1 MLICKIFYLIICVL
15 FPTIANIHFYAIL
28 ILVIL
33 LLEAK
38 MKNLSDINV
47 IKSIMGKHGVT
58 FNKGLG
64 QNFLVDPQVCPDMA
78 DLSCLDENTYAVEI
92 GPGVGVLTAEL
103 AKRAG
108 KVLSFEVDNRLLP
121 VLKETLAEF
130 NNVEIINQDVMKA
143 DLKGIFEEK
152 CKGMDIVV
160 CANLPYYI
168 TSPIIML
175 LLESRLPIK
184 SVVVMVQ
191 KEAADRL
198 CAEVG
203 SRDGGAVTVAV
214 NYYAQSEKLFHVPK
228 ESFLPPP
235 KVNSEVIKLTIRKEP
250 PVKVANE
257 EFFFKLVKA
266 AFSQRRKTAENSISA
281 GLNMPK
287 SQVSQALEKAGL
299 EKTVRAEKLTMEN
312 FALLSEFLR

>member
-1 MLICKIFYLIICVL
+1 
-15 FPTIANIHFYAIL
+15 
-28 ILVIL
+28 
-33 LLEAK
+33 

-47 IKSIMGKHGVT
+47 IKSVMGKHGVT

-64 QNFLVDPQVCPDMA
+64 QNFLVDPEVCPAMA
-78 DLSCLDENTYAVEI
+78 EAAGLTENTCVIEI

-108 KVLSFEVDNRLLP
+108 KVLSFEVDRRLLP
-121 VLKETLAEF
+121 VLSETLSDF
-130 NNVEIINQDVMKA
+130 DNVEIINEDVMKA
-143 DLKGIFEEK
+143 DLKKIIEEK
-152 CKGMDIVV
+152 CKGMDIAV

-175 LLESRLPIK
+175 LLESKLPIK
-184 SVVVMVQ
+184 SITVMVQ

-214 NYYAQSEKLFHVPK
+214 NYYAENEKLFFVPK
-228 ESFLPPP
+228 EAFLPPP
-235 KVNSEVIKLTIRKEP
+235 KVNSEVIRLTVRKKP
-250 PVKVANE
+250 PVEVADE
-257 EFFFKLVKA
+257 KLFFKIVKA

-281 GLNMPK
+281 GLGIPK
-287 SQVSQALEKAGL
+287 PQVTAALEKAGL
-299 EKTVRAEKLTMEN
+299 EKTVRAEKLTMED
-312 FALLSEFLR
+312 FASISKILSE

>member
-1 MLICKIFYLIICVL
+1 
-15 FPTIANIHFYAIL
+15 
-28 ILVIL
+28 
-33 LLEAK
+33 

-47 IKSIMGKHGVT
+47 IKSVMGKHGVT

-64 QNFLVDPQVCPDMA
+64 QNFLVDPEVCPAMA
-78 DLSCLDENTYAVEI
+78 EAAGLTENTCVIEI

-108 KVLSFEVDNRLLP
+108 KVLSFEVDRRLLP
-121 VLKETLAEF
+121 VLSETLSDF
-130 NNVEIINQDVMKA
+130 DNVEIINEDVMKA
-143 DLKGIFEEK
+143 DLKKIIEEK
-152 CKGMDIVV
+152 CKGMDIAV

-175 LLESRLPIK
+175 LLESKLPIK
-184 SVVVMVQ
+184 SITVMVQ

-214 NYYAQSEKLFHVPK
+214 NYYAENEKLFFVPK
-228 ESFLPPP
+228 EAFLPPP
-235 KVNSEVIKLTIRKEP
+235 KVNSEVIRLTVRKKP
-250 PVKVANE
+250 PVEVADE
-257 EFFFKLVKA
+257 KLFFKIVKA

-281 GLNMPK
+281 GLGIPK
-287 SQVSQALEKAGL
+287 PQVTAALEKAGL
-299 EKTVRAEKLTMEN
+299 EKTVRAEKLTMED
-312 FALLSEFLR
+312 FSSISKILSE

>member
-1 MLICKIFYLIICVL
+1 
-15 FPTIANIHFYAIL
+15 
-28 ILVIL
+28 
-33 LLEAK
+33 

-47 IKSIMGKHGVT
+47 IKSVMSKHGVT

-64 QNFLVDPQVCPDMA
+64 QNFLVDGDVCPAMA
-78 DLSCLDENTYAVEI
+78 EAAGLDENTCAIEI

-121 VLKETLAEF
+121 VLGETLSEF
-130 NNVEIINQDVMKA
+130 DNVEIINQDVMKA
-143 DLKGIFEEK
+143 DLKGIIEEK
-152 CKGMDIVV
+152 CKGMDIAV

-184 SVVVMVQ
+184 SITVMVQ

-214 NYYAQSEKLFHVPK
+214 NYYAESEKLFFVPSD
-228 ESFLPPP
+228 SFLPPP
-235 KVNSEVIKLTIRKEP
+235 KVNSEVIRLTVRKNP
-250 PVKVANE
+250 PVSVEDEQA
-257 EFFFKLVKA
+257 FFKIVKA
-266 AFSQRRKTAENSISA
+266 AFSQRRKTAENSISSGLRLDKATVAAALEQA
-281 GLNMPK
+281 GL
-287 SQVSQALEKAGL
+287 A
-299 EKTVRAEKLTMEN
+299 KTVRAEKLTMED
-312 FALLSEFLR
+312 FANLSRILK

>member
-1 MLICKIFYLIICVL
+1 MR
-15 FPTIANIHFYAIL
+15 
-28 ILVIL
+28 
-33 LLEAK
+33 
-38 MKNLSDINV
+38 NLSDINV
-47 IKSIMGKHGVT
+47 IKSVMGKHGVT

-64 QNFLVDPQVCPDMA
+64 QNFLVDSEVCPAMA
-78 DLSCLDENTYAVEI
+78 EAAGLNENTCVIEI

-108 KVLSFEVDNRLLP
+108 KVLSFEVDKRLLP
-121 VLKETLAEF
+121 VLAETLSDF
-130 NNVEIINQDVMKA
+130 DNVEIINEDVMKA
-143 DLKGIFEEK
+143 DLPKIIEEK
-152 CKGMDIVV
+152 CKGMEIAV

-175 LLESRLPIK
+175 LLENRLPVK
-184 SVVVMVQ
+184 SITVMVQ

-214 NYYAQSEKLFHVPK
+214 NYYAESEKLFFVPK

-235 KVNSEVIKLTIRKEP
+235 KVNSQVIRLTVREEP
-250 PVKVANE
+250 LVKVENE

-281 GLNMPK
+281 GLGMGK
-287 SQVSQALEKAGL
+287 SEVSEALERAGL
-299 EKTVRAEKLTMEN
+299 ERSVRAEKLTMED
-312 FALLSEFLR
+312 FANLEKILKE

>member
-1 MLICKIFYLIICVL
+1 
-15 FPTIANIHFYAIL
+15 
-28 ILVIL
+28 
-33 LLEAK
+33 

-47 IKSIMGKHGVT
+47 IRAVMSKHGVT

-78 DLSCLDENTYAVEI
+78 DSAFLDENTCVIEI

-108 KVLSFEVDNRLLP
+108 KVLSFEVDTRLLP
-121 VLKETLAEF
+121 VLDETLAEF
-130 NNVEIINQDVMKA
+130 NNVEIINEDIMKA
-143 DLKGIFEEK
+143 DLKKVIEEK
-152 CKGMDIVV
+152 CKGMEIAV

-184 SVVVMVQ
+184 AITVMVQ

-214 NYYAQSEKLFHVPK
+214 SYYAESEKLFFVPRDL
-228 ESFLPPP
+228 FLPPP
-235 KVNSEVIKLTIRKEP
+235 KVNSEVIRLTVRNTP
-250 PVKVANE
+250 PVAVKNE
-257 EFFFKLVKA
+257 ENFFKLVKA

-281 GLNMPK
+281 GLGIGK
-287 SQVSQALEKAGL
+287 DKVASALEQAGL
-299 EKTVRAEKLTMEN
+299 EKTVRAEKMTMED
-312 FALLSEFLR
+312 FAALSDILF

>member
-1 MLICKIFYLIICVL
+1 
-15 FPTIANIHFYAIL
+15 
-28 ILVIL
+28 
-33 LLEAK
+33 

-47 IKSIMGKHGVT
+47 IRSVMGKHGVT

-64 QNFLVDPQVCPDMA
+64 QNFLVNPTVCPDMA
-78 DLSCLDENTYAVEI
+78 DSAGLDENTCAIEI

-108 KVLSFEVDNRLLP
+108 KVLSFEVDTRLLP
-121 VLKETLAEF
+121 VLGETLAEF
-130 NNVEIINQDVMKA
+130 DNVEIINQDIMKA
-143 DLKGIFEEK
+143 DLPAIIEEK
-152 CKGMDIVV
+152 CKGMDICV

-184 SVVVMVQ
+184 YITVMLQ

-214 NYYAQSEKLFHVPK
+214 DYYAESEKLFFVPRD
-228 ESFLPPP
+228 SFLPPP
-235 KVNSEVIKLTIRKEP
+235 KVDSEVIRLKVRKNP
-250 PVKVANE
+250 PVQVDDE
-257 EFFFKLVKA
+257 DFFFRVVKA
-266 AFSQRRKTAENSISA
+266 AFSQRRKTAENSISS
-281 GLNMPK
+281 GLGMK
-287 SQVSQALEKAGL
+287 KEQVAAAIEKAGL
-299 EKTVRAEKLTMEN
+299 EKTIRAEKLTMSDLANLAE
-312 FALLSEFLR
+312 LLGE

>member
-1 MLICKIFYLIICVL
+1 
-15 FPTIANIHFYAIL
+15 
-28 ILVIL
+28 
-33 LLEAK
+33 
-38 MKNLSDINV
+38 MKNLSDISV
-47 IKSIMGKHGVT
+47 IKSVMARHGVT

-64 QNFLVDPQVCPDMA
+64 QNFLVDPMVCPQMA
-78 DLSCLDENTYAVEI
+78 ENADLDENTCAIEI

-108 KVLSFEVDNRLLP
+108 KVLSFELDDRLLP
-121 VLKETLAEF
+121 VLAETLAEF
-130 NNVEIINQDVMKA
+130 DNVEIINQDILKA
-143 DLKGIFEEK
+143 NLPEIIEEK

-175 LLESRLPIK
+175 FLESKLPVK
-184 SVVVMVQ
+184 SITVMVQ

-214 NYYAQSEKLFHVPK
+214 SYYAHSEELFFVPR

-235 KVNSEVIKLTIRKEP
+235 KVNSAVIKLTVRDNP
-250 PVKVANE
+250 PIKADNE

-281 GLNMPK
+281 GLGIPK
-287 SQVSQALEKAGL
+287 PQVAKALEDAGL
-299 EKTVRAEKLTMEN
+299 EKTVRAEKLTMTDFETL
-312 FALLSEFLR
+312 AKLLG

>member
-1 MLICKIFYLIICVL
+1 
-15 FPTIANIHFYAIL
+15 
-28 ILVIL
+28 
-33 LLEAK
+33 

-47 IKSIMGKHGVT
+47 IKSVMQKHGVT

-64 QNFLVDPQVCPDMA
+64 QNFLVDSEVCPSMA
-78 DLSCLDENTYAVEI
+78 EAAELDENTCVIEI

-121 VLKETLAEF
+121 VLKETLADF
-130 NNVEIINQDVMKA
+130 DNVEIINEDVMKA
-143 DLKGIFEEK
+143 NLPQIIDEK
-152 CKGMDIVV
+152 CKGMDIAV

-184 SVVVMVQ
+184 SITVMVQ

-214 NYYAQSEKLFHVPK
+214 SYYADSEELFFVPR

-235 KVNSEVIKLTIRKEP
+235 KVNSEVIKLTVREKP
-250 PVKVANE
+250 PVEVENE

-281 GLNMPK
+281 GLGVAK
-287 SQVSQALEKAGL
+287 SEVAEALAKAGL
-299 EKTVRAEKLTMEN
+299 EKTVRAEKLTMQN
-312 FALLSEFLR
+312 FADIAKILNK

>member
-1 MLICKIFYLIICVL
+1 
-15 FPTIANIHFYAIL
+15 
-28 ILVIL
+28 
-33 LLEAK
+33 

-47 IKSIMGKHGVT
+47 IKSVMGKHGVT

-64 QNFLVDPQVCPDMA
+64 QNFLVDPEVCPSMA
-78 DLSCLDENTYAVEI
+78 EAAYLDENTCVIEI

-108 KVLSFEVDNRLLP
+108 KVLSFEVDKRLLP
-121 VLKETLAEF
+121 VLDETLAEF
-130 NNVEIINQDVMKA
+130 DNVEIINEDIMKA
-143 DLKGIFEEK
+143 DLKTIIEEK
-152 CKGMDIVV
+152 CAGMEIAV

-184 SVVVMVQ
+184 AITVMVQ

-214 NYYAQSEKLFHVPK
+214 SYYAESEKLFFVPRD
-228 ESFLPPP
+228 SFLPPP
-235 KVNSEVIKLTIRKEP
+235 KVNSEVIRLTVREAPAVSVFDEAK
-250 PVKVANE
+250 
-257 EFFFKLVKA
+257 FFKLVKA
-266 AFSQRRKTAENSISA
+266 AFSQRRKTAENSISS
-281 GLNMPK
+281 GLGIK
-287 SQVSQALEKAGL
+287 KDVVSAALEKAGL
-299 EKTVRAEKLTMEN
+299 ERTVRAEKLTMED
-312 FALLSEFLR
+312 FARLTEILL

>member
-1 MLICKIFYLIICVL
+1 
-15 FPTIANIHFYAIL
+15 
-28 ILVIL
+28 
-33 LLEAK
+33 

-47 IKSIMGKHGVT
+47 IKSVMARHGVT

-64 QNFLVDPQVCPDMA
+64 QNFLVDPQICPAMA
-78 DLSCLDENTYAVEI
+78 EAAGLNENTCAIEI

-121 VLKETLAEF
+121 VLDETLAEF

-143 DLKGIFEEK
+143 DLKSIIEEK
-152 CKGMDIVV
+152 CKGMDIAV

-184 SVVVMVQ
+184 SITVMVQ

-214 NYYAQSEKLFHVPK
+214 DYYSQSEKLFYVPK

-235 KVNSEVIKLTIRKEP
+235 KVNSEVIRLTVRKEP
-250 PVKVANE
+250 PVKVADE
-257 EFFFKLVKA
+257 ENFFRVVKA
-266 AFSQRRKTAENSISA
+266 AFSQRRKTAENSISS
-281 GLNMPK
+281 GLGIPK
-287 SQVSQALEKAGL
+287 ATVATALENAGL
-299 EKTVRAEKLTMEN
+299 EKTVRAEKLTMAD
-312 FALLSEFLR
+312 FAVLAESL

>member
-1 MLICKIFYLIICVL
+1 
-15 FPTIANIHFYAIL
+15 
-28 ILVIL
+28 
-33 LLEAK
+33 
-38 MKNLSDINV
+38 MKNLSDISV
-47 IKSIMGKHGVT
+47 IKSVMARHGVT

-64 QNFLVDPQVCPDMA
+64 QNFLIDPMVCPQMA
-78 DLSCLDENTYAVEI
+78 ENADLDENTCAIEI

-108 KVLSFEVDNRLLP
+108 KVLSFELDDRLLP
-121 VLKETLAEF
+121 VLAETLAEF
-130 NNVEIINQDVMKA
+130 DNVEIINQDILKA
-143 DLKGIFEEK
+143 NLPEIIEEK

-175 LLESRLPIK
+175 FLESKLPVK
-184 SVVVMVQ
+184 SITVMVQ

-214 NYYAQSEKLFHVPK
+214 SYYAHSEELFFVPR

-235 KVNSEVIKLTIRKEP
+235 KVNSAVIKLTVRDNP
-250 PVKVANE
+250 PIKAYNE

-281 GLNMPK
+281 GLGIPK
-287 SQVSQALEKAGL
+287 PQVAKALEDAGL
-299 EKTVRAEKLTMEN
+299 EKTVRAEKLTMTDFE
-312 FALLSEFLR
+312 ALAKLLG

>member
-1 MLICKIFYLIICVL
+1 MR
-15 FPTIANIHFYAIL
+15 
-28 ILVIL
+28 
-33 LLEAK
+33 
-38 MKNLSDINV
+38 NLSDINV
-47 IKSIMGKHGVT
+47 IKSVMGKHGVT

-64 QNFLVDPQVCPDMA
+64 QNFLVDPEVCPSMA
-78 DLSCLDENTYAVEI
+78 EVAGLDENTCAIEI

-108 KVLSFEVDNRLLP
+108 KVLSFEVDKRLLP
-121 VLKETLAEF
+121 VLDETLSDF
-130 NNVEIINQDVMKA
+130 NNVEIINEDVMKA
-143 DLKGIFEEK
+143 DLPKIIEEK
-152 CKGMDIVV
+152 CKGMEIAV

-175 LLESRLPIK
+175 LLESKLPIK
-184 SVVVMVQ
+184 SVTVMVQ

-214 NYYAQSEKLFHVPK
+214 SYYAQAEKLFFVPRD
-228 ESFLPPP
+228 SFLPPP
-235 KVNSEVIKLTIRKEP
+235 KVNSEVIQLAIRKEP
-250 PVKVANE
+250 PVKVENE

-281 GLNMPK
+281 GLGINK
-287 SQVSQALEKAGL
+287 NIVAEALEKAGL
-299 EKTVRAEKLTMEN
+299 ERTVRAEKLTMED
-312 FALLSEFLR
+312 FASLGKLLNN

>member
-1 MLICKIFYLIICVL
+1 
-15 FPTIANIHFYAIL
+15 
-28 ILVIL
+28 
-33 LLEAK
+33 

-47 IKSIMGKHGVT
+47 IKSVMARHGVT

-64 QNFLVDPQVCPDMA
+64 QNFLVDPEVCPAMA
-78 DLSCLDENTYAVEI
+78 EAAGLDENTCAIEI

-108 KVLSFEVDNRLLP
+108 KVLSFELDERLLP

-130 NNVEIINQDVMKA
+130 DNVEIINKDVMKA
-143 DLKGIFEEK
+143 DLKGIVEEK

-175 LLESRLPIK
+175 LLESRLPLK
-184 SVVVMVQ
+184 SITVMVQ

-214 NYYAQSEKLFHVPK
+214 NYYAKSEKLFFVPRD
-228 ESFLPPP
+228 SFLPPP
-235 KVNSEVIKLTIRKEP
+235 KVNSEVIRLTVRENP
-250 PVKVANE
+250 PVNVKNEAN
-257 EFFFKLVKA
+257 FFKTVKA
-266 AFSQRRKTAENSISA
+266 AFSQRRKTAENSLSSGTGIKKDIIA
-281 GLNMPK
+281 
-287 SQVSQALEKAGL
+287 QALAEAGL
-299 EKTVRAEKLTMEN
+299 EKAVRAEKMTMED
-312 FALLSEFLR
+312 FARLSDLLFE

>member
-1 MLICKIFYLIICVL
+1 
-15 FPTIANIHFYAIL
+15 
-28 ILVIL
+28 
-33 LLEAK
+33 

-47 IKSIMGKHGVT
+47 IKSVMGRHGVT

-78 DLSCLDENTYAVEI
+78 DMADLTENTCAIEI

-121 VLKETLAEF
+121 VLSETLADF
-130 NNVEIINQDVMKA
+130 DNVEVINQDVMKA
-143 DLKGIFEEK
+143 DLKSIIEEK
-152 CKGMDIVV
+152 CKGMEISV

-184 SVVVMVQ
+184 SITVMVQ

-214 NYYAQSEKLFHVPK
+214 SYFAQAEKLFFVPRD
-228 ESFLPPP
+228 SFLPPP
-235 KVNSEVIKLTIRKEP
+235 KVNSEVIKLTIRENP
-250 PVKVANE
+250 PVEVADE
-257 EFFFKLVKA
+257 EKFFKLVKA

-281 GLNMPK
+281 GLGIPK
-287 SQVSQALEKAGL
+287 NAVAEAIEKAGL

-312 FALLSEFLR
+312 FATLAEMLM

>member
-1 MLICKIFYLIICVL
+1 MR
-15 FPTIANIHFYAIL
+15 
-28 ILVIL
+28 
-33 LLEAK
+33 
-38 MKNLSDINV
+38 NLSDINV
-47 IKSIMGKHGVT
+47 IKSVMGKHGVT

-64 QNFLVDPQVCPDMA
+64 QNFLVDPEVCPAMA
-78 DLSCLDENTYAVEI
+78 EAAGLNENTCAIEI

-121 VLKETLAEF
+121 VLAETLSDF
-130 NNVEIINQDVMKA
+130 NNVEIINEDVMKA
-143 DLKGIFEEK
+143 DLPKIIEEK
-152 CKGMDIVV
+152 CKGMEISVV
-160 CANLPYYI
+160 ANLPYYI

-175 LLESRLPIK
+175 LLESKLPIK
-184 SVVVMVQ
+184 NITVMVQ

-214 NYYAQSEKLFHVPK
+214 SYYSESEKLFFVPRD
-228 ESFLPPP
+228 SFLPPP
-235 KVNSEVIKLTIRKEP
+235 KVNSEVIQLTVRKEP
-250 PVKVANE
+250 PVKVENE

-281 GLNMPK
+281 GLGINK
-287 SQVSQALEKAGL
+287 SIVAEALENAGL
-299 EKTVRAEKLTMEN
+299 ERTVRAEKLTMED
-312 FALLSEFLR
+312 FEALSKLLNV

>member
-1 MLICKIFYLIICVL
+1 
-15 FPTIANIHFYAIL
+15 
-28 ILVIL
+28 
-33 LLEAK
+33 

-47 IKSIMGKHGVT
+47 IRSVMSKHGVT

-64 QNFLVDPQVCPDMA
+64 QNFLVDPSVCPAMA
-78 DLSCLDENTYAVEI
+78 EAANLDENTCAIEI

-108 KVLSFEVDNRLLP
+108 KVLSFELDDRLLP
-121 VLKETLAEF
+121 VLDETLAEF
-130 NNVEIINQDVMKA
+130 DNVEIINQDIMKA
-143 DLKGIFEEK
+143 DLKSIIEEK
-152 CKGMDIVV
+152 CAGMDIAV

-184 SVVVMVQ
+184 SITVMVQ

-214 NYYAQSEKLFHVPK
+214 NYYAESEELFFVPRD
-228 ESFLPPP
+228 SFLPPP
-235 KVNSEVIKLTIRKEP
+235 KVNSEVIQLTVRKTP
-250 PVKVANE
+250 LVQVKSE
-257 EFFFKLVKA
+257 ENFFKVVKA
-266 AFSQRRKTAENSISA
+266 AFLQRRKTAENSISS
-281 GLNMPK
+281 GLGLK
-287 SQVSQALEKAGL
+287 KDVVAAALNEAGL
-299 EKTVRAEKLTMEN
+299 EKTVRAEKMTMED
-312 FALLSEFLR
+312 FAALSEILFN

>member
-1 MLICKIFYLIICVL
+1 
-15 FPTIANIHFYAIL
+15 
-28 ILVIL
+28 
-33 LLEAK
+33 

-47 IKSIMGKHGVT
+47 IKSVMARHGVT

-64 QNFLVDPQVCPDMA
+64 QNFLVDPEVCPTMA
-78 DLSCLDENTYAVEI
+78 EAAGLDENTCAIEI

-108 KVLSFEVDNRLLP
+108 KVLSFELDERLLP

-130 NNVEIINQDVMKA
+130 DNVEIINKDVMKA
-143 DLKGIFEEK
+143 DLKGIIEEK

-175 LLESRLPIK
+175 LLESRLPLK
-184 SVVVMVQ
+184 SITVMVQ

-214 NYYAQSEKLFHVPK
+214 NYYAKSEKLFFVPRD
-228 ESFLPPP
+228 SFLPPP
-235 KVNSEVIKLTIRKEP
+235 KVNSEVIRLTVRENP
-250 PVKVANE
+250 PVNVKNEAN
-257 EFFFKLVKA
+257 FFKTVKA
-266 AFSQRRKTAENSISA
+266 AFSQRRKTAENSLSSGTGIKKDVIA
-281 GLNMPK
+281 N
-287 SQVSQALEKAGL
+287 ALAEAGL
-299 EKTVRAEKLTMEN
+299 EKTVRAEKLTMED
-312 FALLSEFLR
+312 FARLSDILFQ

>member
-1 MLICKIFYLIICVL
+1 MR
-15 FPTIANIHFYAIL
+15 
-28 ILVIL
+28 
-33 LLEAK
+33 
-38 MKNLSDINV
+38 NLSDINV
-47 IKSIMGKHGVT
+47 IKSVMGKHGVT

-64 QNFLVDPQVCPDMA
+64 QNFLVDSEVCPAMA
-78 DLSCLDENTYAVEI
+78 EAAGLNENTCVIEI
-92 GPGVGVLTAEL
+92 GPGVGVLTVEL

-108 KVLSFEVDNRLLP
+108 KVLSFEVDKRLLP
-121 VLKETLAEF
+121 VLAETLSDF
-130 NNVEIINQDVMKA
+130 DNVEIINEDVMKA
-143 DLKGIFEEK
+143 DLPKIIEEK
-152 CKGMDIVV
+152 CKGMEIAV

-175 LLESRLPIK
+175 LLENRLPVK
-184 SVVVMVQ
+184 SITVMVQ

-214 NYYAQSEKLFHVPK
+214 NYYAESEKLFFVPK

-235 KVNSEVIKLTIRKEP
+235 KVNSQVIRLTVREEP
-250 PVKVANE
+250 LVKVENE

-281 GLNMPK
+281 GLGMGK
-287 SQVSQALEKAGL
+287 SEVSEALERAGL
-299 EKTVRAEKLTMEN
+299 ERSVRAEKLTMED
-312 FALLSEFLR
+312 FANLEKILKE

>member
-1 MLICKIFYLIICVL
+1 
-15 FPTIANIHFYAIL
+15 
-28 ILVIL
+28 
-33 LLEAK
+33 

-47 IKSIMGKHGVT
+47 IRSVMAKHGVT

-64 QNFLVDPQVCPDMA
+64 QNFLIDPDVCPAMA
-78 DLSCLDENTYAVEI
+78 EAAGLDENTCAVEI

-108 KVLSFEVDNRLLP
+108 KVLSFEVDERLLP
-121 VLKETLAEF
+121 VLDETLSEF
-130 NNVEIINQDVMKA
+130 SNVEIINQDILKA
-143 DLKGIFEEK
+143 DLEAIFKEK
-152 CKGMDIVV
+152 CNGMDIAV

-175 LLESRLPIK
+175 FLENKLPVK
-184 SVVVMVQ
+184 SITVMVQ

-203 SRDGGAVTVAV
+203 SRDAGAVTVAV
-214 NYYAQSEKLFHVPK
+214 NYFANSEELFFVPK

-235 KVNSEVIKLTIRKEP
+235 KVNSEVIRLTVRKEP
-250 PVKVANE
+250 PVKVADE
-257 EFFFKLVKA
+257 KFFFKVVKA
-266 AFSQRRKTAENSISA
+266 AFSQRRKTAENSISS
-281 GLNMPK
+281 GLSVNK
-287 SQVSQALEKAGL
+287 SVVAEALERAGL

-312 FALLSEFLR
+312 FATLAEILNK